1 MIQLGEGE
9 SFCAEFLADEFIVQ
23 SAGGKNF
30 QSDVAVEFFIVSAVD
45 HAHSAGADVFDDA
58 IVTEGSPKHRG
69 GVAPRARILGCD
81 LRDVNF

>member
-1 MIQLGEGE
+1 
-9 SFCAEFLADEFIVQ
+9 
-23 SAGGKNF
+23 
-30 QSDVAVEFFIVSAVD
+30 VSAVD